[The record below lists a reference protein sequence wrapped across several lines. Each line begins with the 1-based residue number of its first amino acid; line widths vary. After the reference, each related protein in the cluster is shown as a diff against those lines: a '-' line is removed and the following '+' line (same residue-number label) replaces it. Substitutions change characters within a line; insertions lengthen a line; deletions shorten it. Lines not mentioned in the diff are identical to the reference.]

1 LSLGARFF
9 LKDLRPAAEYY
20 AHMARYYFSLENGHP
35 LGDPLGEELPDDQA
49 ARAAAEKIATDL
61 ARNNLNLGSLR
72 IVVRNREN
80 RRVGEVSVM
89 APQFAKKSA

>member
-1 LSLGARFF
+1 
-9 LKDLRPAAEYY
+9 
-20 AHMARYYFSLENGHP
+20 MARYYFSLENGHP